1 MAGGKRANFF
11 RGISRV
17 DGRGWG
23 ILHSGGGL
31 TVFCMHLPA
40 SGPVCDW
47 RGNRQRI
54 VRIHREQGA
63 NVTKQT
69 KYA

>member
-1 MAGGKRANFF
+1 
-11 RGISRV
+11 
-17 DGRGWG
+17 
-23 ILHSGGGL
+23 L